1 MEGNNIYKFYNINL
15 KLSSMKKKII
25 YGLLLAVAMVTASS
39 SFVSCKD
46 YEGDDY
52 AALTEKNAALEAY
65 LNSQIQALQNAI
77 ARCGTNCT
85 EARTILETRLK
96 EWVEAQGYLKEHQS
110 LEGYAREQWVI
121 NYLRDNG
128 YINSL
133 DGYATE
139 AWVQGQN
146 YATQEWVTLQNYA
159 TQAWTI
165 EQISENNEA
174 FVNAVNAILAQKG
187 YLTQDDL
194 ANYYTKGEI
203 DDKLRNLT
211 NYATLKDLDD
221 LRNAIILGDSVRH
234 AYEWASYVYQRIV
247 AQGDSLKYA
256 YEQSKANKDSLLA
269 LGDSINNV
277 EQRALANFNAAK
289 ALADS
294 AKILANQALDS
305 CNIVDAKVNDLVIAY
320 QDADSKLQDQIDS
333 LAIVTRILENQINN
347 IMGTLKKQITG
358 VIIQATYS
366 PVLGNGSLP
375 FSLQTNLLAAYAGKS
390 TADATFPSPY
400 DEDYADGTTVITPSD
415 QAYLQGLGFWP
426 GEVSVTKGDYIISDR
441 EDNAG
446 KVYLT
451 VNPTN
456 TDFTGTT
463 FDMVNSAGQV
473 SRMELSDLKP
483 CKEVLNFG
491 WTRAGASA
499 STNGFY
505 EASAKV
511 TKDNIEKLQAN
522 INVEMFRKA
531 FKENLNSPKEGTG
544 YVSYTAMMDLARAVY
559 SSLEPLQRNGIR
571 ATWMDD
577 AAGVNRSY
585 TSAFD
590 IAATVVNPLGFG
602 FTIPEN
608 KYTRFP
614 VFDTEYLKNRFHLKG
629 ECKLLVAKSKESG
642 ENVIFCEVLQMN
654 LDPELKEVYYD
665 ADGNPILM
673 YNGRAVYYD
682 TDWYDIYNF
691 YGYEVRTG
699 YAYIDMTELYEEIY
713 GEINTGFATVNDL
726 VKQANKRI
734 DYMVSFIDRYNR
746 KAVKANNWIK
756 NANNLLQPV
765 LLWCD
770 SENVGLLGGML
781 SGNYAVG
788 TIIPAGGSVALVP
801 TSYTLELLAPAY
813 KKSIVVTNVYRDGK
827 SAQGV
832 KGSDW
837 QDALVAVNE
846 ALKDGGFD
854 LFEGQSLKNAFIF
867 EAKPEYA
874 GMTFEFAYT
883 ALDYTGQVAGRK
895 FYLTVE

>member
-1 MEGNNIYKFYNINL
+1 M
-15 KLSSMKKKII
+15 
-25 YGLLLAVAMVTASS
+25 
-39 SFVSCKD
+39 
-46 YEGDDY
+46 
-52 AALTEKNAALEAY
+52 
-65 LNSQIQALQNAI
+65 
-77 ARCGTNCT
+77 
-85 EARTILETRLK
+85 
-96 EWVEAQGYLKEHQS
+96 
-110 LEGYAREQWVI
+110 
-121 NYLRDNG
+121 
-128 YINSL
+128 
-133 DGYATE
+133 
-139 AWVQGQN
+139 
-146 YATQEWVTLQNYA
+146 
-159 TQAWTI
+159 
-165 EQISENNEA
+165 
-174 FVNAVNAILAQKG
+174 
-187 YLTQDDL
+187 
-194 ANYYTKGEI
+194 
-203 DDKLRNLT
+203 
-211 NYATLKDLDD
+211 
-221 LRNAIILGDSVRH
+221 
-234 AYEWASYVYQRIV
+234 
-247 AQGDSLKYA
+247 
-256 YEQSKANKDSLLA
+256 
-269 LGDSINNV
+269 
-277 EQRALANFNAAK
+277 
-289 ALADS
+289 
-294 AKILANQALDS
+294 
-305 CNIVDAKVNDLVIAY
+305 
-320 QDADSKLQDQIDS
+320 
-333 LAIVTRILENQINN
+333 
-347 IMGTLKKQITG
+347 
-358 VIIQATYS
+358 
-366 PVLGNGSLP
+366 
-375 FSLQTNLLAAYAGKS
+375 
-390 TADATFPSPY
+390 
-400 DEDYADGTTVITPSD
+400 
-415 QAYLQGLGFWP
+415 
-426 GEVSVTKGDYIISDR
+426 
-441 EDNAG
+441 
-446 KVYLT
+446 
-451 VNPTN
+451 
-456 TDFTGTT
+456 
-463 FDMVNSAGQV
+463 
-473 SRMELSDLKP
+473 KP

-531 FKENLNSPKEGTG
+531 FKEQLNYDSNYGIVK
-544 YVSYTAMMDLARAVY
+544 YTAMMDLARAVY

-577 AAGVNRSY
+577 AVGVSRSY

-602 FTIPEN
+602 FTIPEG
-608 KYTRFP
+608 KFTRLP
-614 VFDTEYLKNRFHLKG
+614 IFDTEYLKNRFHLKG

-726 VKQANKRI
+726 VKQ
-734 DYMVSFIDRYNR
+734 
-746 KAVKANNWIK
+746 ANNWIK

>member
-1 MEGNNIYKFYNINL
+1 
-15 KLSSMKKKII
+15 MKKKII

-247 AQGDSLKYA
+247 AQGDSLKNA
-256 YEQSKANKDSLLA
+256 YELSIANKDSLKM
-269 LGDSINNV
+269 LGDSISNV
-277 EQRALANFNAAK
+277 EQRAYQNYLTAK
-289 ALADS
+289 NLADS

-333 LAIVTRILENQINN
+333 LAIVTQILENQINN

-390 TADATFPSPY
+390 TTDATFPSPY

-522 INVEMFRKA
+522 INVEMFQKA
-531 FKENLNSPKEGTG
+531 FKEQLNYEGKYG
-544 YVSYTAMMDLARAVY
+544 LVKYTAMMDLARAVY

-577 AAGVNRSY
+577 AMGVSRSY

-590 IAATVVNPLGFG
+590 VAATVVNPLGFG
-602 FTIPEN
+602 FTIPN
-608 KYTRFP
+608 SKYTRLP
-614 VFDTEYLKNRFHLKG
+614 IFDTEYLKNRFHFKG
-629 ECKLLVAKSKESG
+629 DFSLQFVKNKKTG
-642 ENVIFCEVLQMN
+642 EKRIWLEILELN
-654 LDPELKEVYYD
+654 LDPELKDVIYD
-665 ADGNPILM
+665 ADGNVLYS
-673 YNGRAVYYD
+673 YNGLPLYYD
-682 TDWYDIYNF
+682 VN
-691 YGYEVRTG
+691 YGGYWELIGNEVRTG
-699 YAYIDMTELYEEIY
+699 YVYLDVTEMYQEFY
-713 GEINTGFATVNDL
+713 GDL
-726 VKQANKRI
+726 EVALARISDVVRQANKRI
-734 DYMVSFIDRYNR
+734 DYIVNYIDKYNYY
-746 KAVKANNWIK
+746 ATKANTWIT
-756 NANNLLQPV
+756 NANNMLQPV

-770 SENVGLLGGML
+770 DENVGQLGGMVT
-781 SGNYAVG
+781 GNYAVG
-788 TIIPAGGSVALVP
+788 TIVPAGGAVALVP
-801 TSYTLELLAPAY
+801 TTYTLELLAPAY